1 MAQYLETLPQV
12 PDPESHGSV
21 HVNNRLVPLWYDC
34 QMLPQELADVSANIY
49 INESEDGKESEEIGF
64 NMDEINHLIRSNIIK
79 SGSDDD
85 E

>member
-1 MAQYLETLPQV
+1 
-12 PDPESHGSV
+12 
-21 HVNNRLVPLWYDC
+21 
-34 QMLPQELADVSANIY
+34 MLPQELADVSANIY

-85 E
+85 EWKRISHLFQLQLFKKKMVCFSRSIFMFDICVA